1 MQILSSSQ
9 QQQASGASVSYAVRR
24 VSPSQND
31 QSTVTKDN
39 SSDRSLPATALPTA
53 QSKSEEDLAEISKD
67 AQLAFNKQ
75 NTVGTIKRLLEL
87 LNNGE
92 LKGWIDLEK
101 LAKAYAGT
109 PAQSN
114 QSAEAAEAAPAQ
126 LVQEWRYS
134 AEHLAAELN
143 GSASFSDGTEVSWS
157 ISFEMSYQ
165 EFSYSERVEQ
175 PMQDPLVLSMNGQPA
190 ELTDQTSAFAL
201 TAQQSSIRHLAYDQ
215 YYLAADHNDNGQ
227 VDNGTE
233 LFGPQSGQGFAELAQ
248 HDDDLNGWIDQNDRI
263 WSALNLWRPG
273 DGLYSM
279 KHAGVMALNLNT
291 VATPFTL
298 RQGDQVM
305 GQLQR
310 SAVFLTEE
318 KQAGLLQQIDISV

>member
-39 SSDRSLPATALPTA
+39 SRAAIAPAPPEPLVAA
-53 QSKSEEDLAEISKD
+53 ADEDSSEISQD

-75 NTVGTIKRLLEL
+75 NTIGTIKRLLEL

-101 LAKAYAGT
+101 LARAYSGI
-109 PAQSN
+109 PPQEN
-114 QSAEAAEAAPAQ
+114 QSAAQNAEAPAQ

-134 AEHLAAELN
+134 AEHLAAELS
-143 GSASFSDGTEVSWS
+143 GSASFSDGTEVAWS

-190 ELTDQTSAFAL
+190 ELTEQTSVFAL
-201 TAQQSSIRHLAYDQ
+201 TAEQSSIRHLASGQ
-215 YYLAADHNDNGQ
+215 YYLAADYNGNGQ
-227 VDNGTE
+227 ADNGTE
-233 LFGPQSGQGFAELAQ
+233 LFGPETGQGFAELAQ
-248 HDDDLNGWIDQNDRI
+248 HDEDQNGWIDQNDHI

-273 DGLYSM
+273 EGLYSL
-279 KHAGVMALNLNT
+279 KQAGVMALNLNT

-298 RQGDQVM
+298 RQGDQIM
-305 GQLQR
+305 GRLQR
-310 SAVFLTEE
+310 SAVFLTED